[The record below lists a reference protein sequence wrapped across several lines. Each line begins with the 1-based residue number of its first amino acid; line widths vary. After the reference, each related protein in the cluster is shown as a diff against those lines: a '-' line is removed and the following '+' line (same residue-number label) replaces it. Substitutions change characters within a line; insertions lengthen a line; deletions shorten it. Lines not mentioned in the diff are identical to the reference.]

1 MNLCCIQHHMR
12 QMGRFVSFFDDET
25 FHGFKKVLDSKTKE
39 LSGRGLGID
48 KKRAEVISE
57 EQEQYMWK
65 HNIHGTDTS
74 TPQKLLDTLLFL
86 LGLNFAL
93 RAGQEHRNLRVG
105 KYSQIS
111 VMKERKGLKYLEY
124 KEDVSKTNRGGL
136 QHRNVKP
143 KVTRAYMNLR
153 TPERCPVLIYEKYLS
168 LRYDFQYR

>member
-1 MNLCCIQHHMR
+1 MNLCCIQDHMR

-48 KKRAEVISE
+48 EKRAEVISE
-57 EQEQYMWK
+57 EQEEYMWK
-65 HNIHGTDTS
+65 HNILGTDTS

-111 VMKERKGLKYLEY
+111 VMKERNGLKYLEY

-143 KVTRAYMNLR
+143 KVTRA
-153 TPERCPVLIYEKYLS
+153 
-168 LRYDFQYR
+168 